1 MIVISDTSCIGY
13 LIIIDKLSLLRQNFT
28 NIIIPLSVHKEV
40 LPLSAKYD
48 LTKYLN
54 ANWISIKEITNYELY
69 KNLLKEVDEGE
80 SEAMVLSKELSAD
93 LLLIDERKGTLIARS
108 MGINTIGL
116 IGVLLLSK
124 KKKLIKNIKSLL
136 DELIANTTFRIDKNI
151 YNNVLKAANEQ

>member
-13 LIIIDKLSLLRQNFT
+13 LIIIDKHSLLQQNFT
-28 NIIIPLSVHKEV
+28 DIIIPLSVHKEV

-80 SEAMVLSKELSAD
+80 SEAMVLSKELNAD

-108 MGINTIGL
+108 TGINTIGL
-116 IGVLLLSK
+116 IGVYFYRK
-124 KKKLIKNIKSLL
+124 RKI
-136 DELIANTTFRIDKNI
+136 
-151 YNNVLKAANEQ
+151 